1 MQVQEVVLLPTDS
14 ELPNFLDS
22 RDPDRANDDAG
33 YMVNSL
39 IDGQFYGLV
48 GVTVP
53 EEDGL
58 GAVYGWVSPHTGA
71 RSTEPFKTLET
82 ALRDLLSNSDL

>member
-1 MQVQEVVLLPTDS
+1 MKLEDVVLLPADS
-14 ELPNFLDS
+14 ELPAFLDN

-39 IDGQFYGLV
+39 NDGQFYGLV

-71 RSTEPFKTLET
+71 RSTEPFKTLEI